1 MVSVGENEMISTADN
16 KKRSPN
22 CLNMF
27 FFIVLGDLGVK
38 LKLCGAVLPLVEKI
52 EAGAFLFNSV
62 DVKYASDSLNTAQI

>member
-1 MVSVGENEMISTADN
+1 
-16 KKRSPN
+16 
-22 CLNMF
+22 MF